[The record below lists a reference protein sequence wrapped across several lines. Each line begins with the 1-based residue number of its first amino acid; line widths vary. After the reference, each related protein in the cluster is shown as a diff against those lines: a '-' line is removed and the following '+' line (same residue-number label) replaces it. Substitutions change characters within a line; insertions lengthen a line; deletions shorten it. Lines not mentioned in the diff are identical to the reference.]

1 MSLCLILGRAGS
13 GKTEQCMRE
22 IAAAYAADAHGQYL
36 LITPEQATFTS
47 EKRILQT
54 LEGRGG
60 FNVRV
65 LSFRRFVW
73 SVLQETGGGL
83 GTPLNGAG
91 KRMIIR
97 SLLEQRKNELRRF
110 RLVYHQNGF
119 LEQMVSLMDELRSYR
134 IDAQDIR
141 TCLQAMPRETTDPV
155 RKGLQDKLA
164 DLELLYRAYCEY
176 LSDRWLDQAGELC
189 LLCGQLPH
197 WSALGH
203 TKFWIDG
210 FHGFT
215 PAEYEIIGALLQ
227 NGCQVRVTL
236 NLPKGRE
243 RTNMPEEEVFY
254 PAWETARDLQALCR
268 KTGVELLQPLY
279 LDEPAQARFAAS
291 PSLAFLERVLA
302 FPGKSAVYPEA
313 DAAIALQGFSNM
325 QQEAEGVAAQILR
338 TVQEEGLRYRDL
350 AVLIRQPENYRSI
363 LQAVFAAYD
372 IPFFFDSPET
382 MSYHPLI
389 CLMRT
394 LLRFAE
400 DRWNHQAIFAYA
412 KTGMAGLSMAQC
424 DRLENL
430 CLAHGIRRGHW
441 ESNQPWAFD
450 EAAEALRQRLWQPL
464 SSFCRKIS
472 AAKDVR
478 QMVTAI
484 FEHLTELRT
493 EQQCRQMA
501 DQARKAGRADEAMIH
516 ESAWSH
522 LMDLFD
528 QAVAFMGAQAV
539 ERQAFSK
546 ILQGGLEA
554 MESLKVPPALDQ
566 VTVSSMDRSRTP
578 QVKHVWILGAIE
590 GVLPARLSE
599 NGLLSS
605 QERQWL
611 GSHQISM
618 APDAEKRLFSE
629 AYLIYIA
636 LTRASE
642 GLHISYPRADHE
654 GKGQAPSPLLSFL
667 SRRFPEL
674 SVREAPPSAE
684 AILFRPK
691 PALQA
696 MSAALQNRQPETGE
710 IGLWRYLYDWFS
722 KRPQWQWELER
733 IRQGLHIRPLPP
745 QIPATLSREL
755 YGQVLQ
761 TSVTR
766 LELFQACPFAHF
778 MTYGLGLAPRETYEI
793 QAPEV
798 GTFFHDSLEALL
810 KSAQQEGM
818 DLAAMDES
826 HLAERIRQIV
836 ADQME
841 RSQNQIFSSTA
852 WYKALSGRLH
862 RILTR
867 AASVLAEHE
876 RRGQFRPLAMELS
889 FGTREP
895 DSLPPLILELSNGCQ
910 AALRGRIDRI
920 DQAWKP
926 EDETP
931 YVRIVDYKSGFNR
944 LHLWEVYYGLKL
956 QLILYLDVALS
967 VSRQAAKPAG
977 VFYFHVADPMLR
989 MANAL
994 SLDDTRRK
1002 EQILKQLKLQGLVLE
1017 DKEIVAMMDRDIA
1030 GSSLVLPV
1038 RLLNSG
1044 DFDTRSSICTEEG
1057 FTRLRRHAKAVM
1069 KQAADRMLEGDIQ
1082 ASPFMTKQK
1091 KACEYCEF
1099 VSVCRF
1105 DPSIPGH
1112 QVRPLEP
1119 LKDVQVWQRLTRQ
1132 EEQNE
1137 PLE

>member
-13 GKTEQCMRE
+13 GKTEQCME
-22 IAAAYAADAHGQYL
+22 EAAAAFAAEPQGQYL

-47 EKRILQT
+47 EKRILKT
-54 LEGRGG
+54 LGGRGG

-73 SVLQETGGGL
+73 SVLQETGGCL
-83 GTPLNGAG
+83 GMPLDSAG

-97 SLLEQRKNELRRF
+97 SLLEQRKDRLKRF

-119 LEQMVSLMDELRSYR
+119 LEQLVSLMDELRSYH
-134 IDAQDIR
+134 IGAEDIR
-141 TCLQAMPRETTDPV
+141 SCLQDMLGDASDPV
-155 RKGLQDKLA
+155 RKGLKDKLA
-164 DLELLYRAYCEY
+164 DLELLFGEYCEV
-176 LSDRWLDQAGELC
+176 LSSGWLDQAGELS
-189 LLCGQLPH
+189 LLCSQLPL
-197 WSALGH
+197 WPALGH

-215 PAEYEIIGALLQ
+215 PAEYEVISALLQ

-243 RTNMPEEEVFY
+243 RTDMSEEEVFY

-268 KTGVELLQPLY
+268 KAGVEVLPPLY
-279 LDEPAQARFAAS
+279 LNEPALARFAAS
-291 PSLAFLERVLA
+291 PALASLEHVLA
-302 FPGKSAVYPEA
+302 FPGKPVEYAETVP
-313 DAAIALQGFSNM
+313 AINLQGYSNM
-325 QQEAEGVAAQILR
+325 QQEAEGAAGQILR
-338 TVQEEGLRYRDL
+338 AIQEDGLRYHDL

-363 LQAVFAAYD
+363 LQSVFAAYD

-400 DRWNHQAIFAYA
+400 DRWNHQAVFAYA

-441 ESNQPWAFD
+441 ESSQPWEFD

-464 SSFCRKIS
+464 SCFCQKIS
-472 AAKDVR
+472 AAVDMR
-478 QMVTAI
+478 QMVTAVY
-484 FEHLTELRT
+484 EHLAALQAEP
-493 EQQCRQMA
+493 QCRRLA
-501 DQARKAGRADEAMIH
+501 AEARQAGRVDEAMVH

-528 QAVAFMGAQAV
+528 QAVAFMGDQPL
-539 ERQAFSK
+539 ERQAFAK
-546 ILQGGLEA
+546 ILQGGLDA

-578 QVKHVWILGAIE
+578 QVKRVWILGANE
-590 GVLPARLSE
+590 GVLPARLNE

-611 GSHQISM
+611 GNHRISM

-629 AYLIYIA
+629 SYLIYIA

-654 GKGQAPSPLLSFL
+654 GKGQAPSPLLDFL
-667 SRRFPEL
+667 CRRFPAL
-674 SVREAPPSAE
+674 SVREEPMPAE
-684 AILFRPK
+684 AALYRPK
-691 PALQA
+691 PALQT
-696 MSAALQNRQPETGE
+696 MSAALQNPQPAAGE
-710 IGLWRYLYDWFS
+710 IGLWRYVYAWFS
-722 KRPQWQWELER
+722 HRAQWHREMER
-733 IRQGLHIRPLPP
+733 IRQGLQIRPLPP
-745 QIPATLSREL
+745 QIPAALSREL
-755 YGQVLQ
+755 YGRVLK

-766 LELFQACPFAHF
+766 LELFQACPFSHF
-778 MTYGLGLAPRETYEI
+778 VSYGLGLAARETYEI

-810 KSAQQEGM
+810 RSVQTDGQ
-818 DLAAMDES
+818 DLAGMAEA
-826 HLAERIRQIV
+826 HLEERIRQIV
-836 ADQME
+836 ADQMA
-841 RSQNQIFSSTA
+841 RSQNMIFSSTA
-852 WYKALSGRLH
+852 WYKALTGRLH
-862 RILTR
+862 RILRR
-867 AASVLAEHE
+867 AALVLAEHE
-876 RRGQFRPLAMELS
+876 RRGQFRPMAMELA

-895 DSLPPLILELSNGCQ
+895 DSLPPLVLDLNNGCQ

-926 EDETP
+926 GDESP

-944 LHLWEVYYGLKL
+944 LNLWEVYYGLKL
-956 QLILYLDVALS
+956 QLILYLDVALTAAQ
-967 VSRQAAKPAG
+967 RAAKPAG

-989 MANAL
+989 TANAL
-994 SLDDTRRK
+994 SLDDARRN
-1002 EQILKQLKLQGLVLE
+1002 EQVLKQLKLQGLVLE
-1017 DKEIVAMMDRDIA
+1017 DKEIVAMMDREIA

-1044 DFDTRSSICTEEG
+1044 EFDARSAICTEEG
-1057 FTRLRRHAKAVM
+1057 FQRLRHHARNIM
-1069 KQAADRMLEGDIQ
+1069 IQAADRMLEGDIQ
-1082 ASPFMTKQK
+1082 AAPFQAKQK

-1099 VSVCRF
+1099 ASICRF

-1112 QVRPLEP
+1112 RYRSLEP
-1119 LKDVQVWQRLTRQ
+1119 MKDTQVWRLLTSQ
-1132 EEQNE
+1132 EEPHE